1 MAEKK
6 TTITYKTTPKP
17 AEGLAQVLA
26 ETERTIQ
33 ELTRMFADSASS
45 KHIGAGGKLKL
56 TPQQEAIQKQLA
68 DAQARHE
75 RILKILENQ

>member
-1 MAEKK
+1 MPIKKTQTITPTVLSTRNVGKAEEEAKDMAEKK

-33 ELTRMFADSASS
+33 ELTRMFASFVPAPPYS
-45 KHIGAGGKLKL
+45 
-56 TPQQEAIQKQLA
+56 TIQ
-68 DAQARHE
+68 
-75 RILKILENQ
+75 